1 MTLPSIPRK
10 LAAILSA
17 DVQGYSRLMGDDE
30 VATVRTLTAYRDV
43 MATHIQAHRG
53 RVVDAPGDNLLAE
66 FASVVDAVACAVAMQ
81 HDLTARNAALPAP
94 RQMVFRI
101 GINLGDV
108 LVEGDRLY
116 GDGINIAARLE
127 GLAAGGGICLSGT
140 AYDQVEN
147 KLAVGYEWLGEHVV
161 KNIAKP
167 VRVYRVLTDPAAPAA
182 PGGTTPR
189 AVSRSRRRLVL
200 AVGLL
205 VLLLGVGGVARWT
218 FFPRVSEVRTAL
230 ELPDKPSIAVL
241 PLANLSDDPQQEYFS
256 DGMTEELITALS
268 KISGLFVIART
279 SVFTYKGQ
287 PVKVQQ
293 VSQDLGVRY
302 VLEGSVRK
310 AAERVRITAQLIDA
324 TTGTHLWAERY
335 DRVLADVFTVQD
347 EITRHIVTALEV
359 QLTSGEQ
366 VRLWRQGTTHPE
378 AYDTF
383 LRGRDQA
390 MRKTR
395 EDTVQARR
403 LYERAIALDPGFAMA
418 YVGLASTLTLEVR
431 LGWSPA
437 RAESLERARTLTHTA
452 LALDDALAD
461 AYAQLGYIA
470 LLQRQHAQALTAGQH
485 AIALSPN
492 GAEVHALLAVTLN
505 FAGRPAEGR
514 AMIEKALRLSPV
526 YPSWYVHVLGMSHYL
541 GGRYA
546 EARAAFTHSRD
557 RAPDA
562 WFPYVGLVLTAVQL
576 GRERDARVAAA
587 ELLRRDPAF
596 SLERY
601 AALQPYQNPAALTQE
616 LDLLRQGGL
625 Q

>member
-1 MTLPSIPRK
+1 VTLPSIQRK
-10 LAAILSA
+10 LAAIFSA

-53 RVVDAPGDNLLAE
+53 RVVDSPGDNLLAE
-66 FASVVDAVACAVAMQ
+66 FASVVDAVECAVAIQ
-81 HDLTARNAALPAP
+81 HDLKARNAELPAP
-94 RQMVFRI
+94 RQMIFRI

-108 LVEGDRLY
+108 IVEGDRLY
-116 GDGINIAARLE
+116 GDGINIAARIE
-127 GLAAGGGICLSGT
+127 GLAEGGGICLSGT

-147 KLAVGYEWLGEHVV
+147 KLSVGYEWLGEHVV

-167 VRVYRVLTDPAAPAA
+167 VRVYRVLTDPASPAA
-182 PGGTTPR
+182 RGGTTPR
-189 AVSRSRRRLVL
+189 AASRARRRLVL

-205 VLLLGVGGVARWT
+205 VLLMGMGGVAMWT
-218 FFPRVSEVRTAL
+218 FSPRVSEVRTAL
-230 ELPDKPSIAVL
+230 ALPDKPSIAVL

-256 DGMTEELITALS
+256 DGMTEDLITALS

-279 SVFTYKGQ
+279 SVFTYKGK

-335 DRVLADVFTVQD
+335 DRVLEDVFTVQD
-347 EITRHIVTALEV
+347 EITRNIVTALEV

-366 VRLWRQGTTHPE
+366 VRLWRQGTTSPE

-383 LRGRDQA
+383 LRGRDYA

-403 LYERAIALDPGFAMA
+403 LFERAIELDPGFAMA
-418 YVGLASTLTLEVR
+418 YVGLASTFTLEVR
-431 LGWSPA
+431 LGWSPSL
-437 RAESLERARTLTHTA
+437 AEPLQRARELTHKA
-452 LALDDALAD
+452 IALDDALAD
-461 AYAQLGYIA
+461 AYGQLGYIL
-470 LLQRQHAQALTAGQH
+470 LLQRQHEQAITAGQH

-492 GAEVHALLAVTLN
+492 GADVHALLAVTLN
-505 FAGRPAEGR
+505 FSGRPADGL
-514 AMIEKALRLSPV
+514 AMIEKAMRLSPV

-541 GGRYA
+541 VGRYE
-546 EARAAFTHSRD
+546 EALAAFMHSRD
-557 RAPDA
+557 RSPDA
-562 WFPYVGLVLTAVQL
+562 WFPYVGLVLTSVQL
-576 GRERDARVAAA
+576 GREGAARVAAA
-587 ELLRRDPAF
+587 EILKRDPAF

-601 AALQPYQNPAALTQE
+601 AAIQPYQNSADLTQE
-616 LDLLRQGGL
+616 LDILRQGGL
-625 Q
+625 K